1 MLDIITNPII
11 VSVVVMVVLC
21 MLKMNVYLSIIVAGL
36 VCGFMGG
43 LGFVETIKLFMSGM
57 GGNITSMFSRLLL
70 GMLAAALT
78 ATGVG
83 DVLAPRVSKIMN
95 KSKWLLFVGFVL
107 VAVCCE
113 TLITLGAVFT
123 TIIIPPLLSTL
134 NKYRV
139 DRRIICTMIMC
150 GLEIGYVC
158 IPIGYGAQFMEIV
171 VGEMTNNGVDG
182 LTIND
187 IAAANIPIILALLIG
202 VALVAIAFRKPR
214 DYTPVPG
221 ITAPAEGETEMPE
234 SEMPKFERKH
244 ICALIAA
251 LSAVV
256 FQLIT
261 GSLQAGALIAV
272 GILMAMRIFKWVE
285 YDKLANTG
293 MINFAIVTFVLM
305 AGCGFATVSKTVGDV
320 EGLVPSTVT
329 LLGASKILGAFVMLM
344 LGLVVTMGIGSS
356 WGTVPIVAVVM
367 VPMGLQMGFSIPA
380 IIMMICVSAALGD
393 AGSPAS
399 DQTLLPTAAFNI
411 DGQHDHIWDTCV
423 PSFICVN
430 GPLLIVGTIA
440 ACLM

>member
-1 MLDIITNPII
+1 MADIITNPII
-11 VSVVVMVVLC
+11 VSVIVMVVLC
-21 MLKMNVYLSIIVAGL
+21 MLRMNVYLSIIVAGL

-78 ATGVG
+78 MTGVG
-83 DVLAPRVSKIMN
+83 DVLAPRVSKLMN
-95 KSKWLLFVGFVL
+95 KSRWFLFIGFVL
-107 VAVCCE
+107 VAAMCE

-123 TIIIPPLLSTL
+123 TIIIPPLLATL

-150 GLEIGYVC
+150 GLELGYVC

-171 VGEMTNNGVDG
+171 SGELSNNGVEGIG
-182 LTIND
+182 LTD
-187 IAAANIPIILALLIG
+187 IAMANIPIVIALTVG
-202 VALVAIAFRKPR
+202 VVMVAIAFHKPR

-221 ITAPAEGETEMPE
+221 ITAPAEGEPE
-234 SEMPKFERKH
+234 ILEGEMPKFERKH

-272 GILMAMRIFKWVE
+272 GILMAMHIVKWVE
-285 YDKLANTG
+285 FDKLANTG
-293 MINFAIVTFVLM
+293 MLNFAIVTFVLM
-305 AGCGFATVSKTVGDV
+305 AGCGFATVSKTVGNV
-320 EGLVPSTVT
+320 EGLVNATVS
-329 LLGASKILGAFVMLM
+329 LLGGSKLMGAFVMLM
-344 LGLVVTMGIGSS
+344 LGLFVTMGIGSS
-356 WGTVPIVAVVM
+356 WGTVPIVAVIM
-367 VPMGLQMGFSIPA
+367 VPLGQQMGFSIPA

-399 DQTLLPTAAFNI
+399 DQTLLPTAAFNV

-430 GPLLIVGTIA
+430 GPLLAVGTIA